1 MKKTL
6 KTEQH
11 RFNIMISKDEIHKA
25 VRRLGRKITKEYKDK
40 NPILVGI
47 LNGSFLFVADLV
59 REINTECEI
68 DFLKIGSYGDH
79 MHSSGSVRLDKD
91 VSADLKGRHVL
102 VVEDIVDSGLSIT
115 YIKNHIEEKKPAS
128 VRFVTLLLKKEKA
141 KVTFPIHYVG
151 FNIGNDFVI
160 GYGLDYAQ
168 RFRHLKDIYVTH
180 D

>member
-1 MKKTL
+1 MKKTIQ
-6 KTEQH
+6 TENH
-11 RFNIMISKDEIHKA
+11 RFTVMISKEEIHKA
-25 VRRLGRKITKEYKDK
+25 VRRLGRKITKDYKDK
-40 NPILVGI
+40 NPIMVGI
-47 LNGSFLFVADLV
+47 LNGSFLFVADLI

-79 MHSSGSVRLDKD
+79 MHSSGSIRLDKD
-91 VSADLKGRHVL
+91 VSAKLEGRHVL

-141 KVTFPIHYVG
+141 KVDFPIHYVG
-151 FNIGNDFVI
+151 FDIGNDFVI

>member
-1 MKKTL
+1 MKKTI

-11 RFNIMISKDEIHKA
+11 RFNVMISKVDIHKA

>member
-1 MKKTL
+1 MNKTI
-6 KTEQH
+6 TTDQH
-11 RFNIMISKDEIHKA
+11 RFKIMISKEDIGKA
-25 VRRLGRKITKEYKDK
+25 VRRLGKKITKDYKNK

-79 MHSSGSVRLDKD
+79 MHSSGSIRLDKD
-91 VSADLKGRHVL
+91 VSAKLAGRHVI

-115 YIKNHIEEKKPAS
+115 FIKKHIEKMKPAS
-128 VRFVTLLLKKEKA
+128 IRFVTLLLKKEKA
-141 KVTFPIHYVG
+141 KTDFPVHYVG
-151 FNIGNDFVI
+151 FDIGNDFVI

>member
-1 MKKTL
+1 MKKTIQ
-6 KTEQH
+6 TEQH
-11 RFNIMISKDEIHKA
+11 RFNIMISKENISKA
-25 VRRLGRKITKEYKDK
+25 VRRLGRKITKDYKEK
-40 NPILVGI
+40 NPILVGV

-79 MHSSGSVRLDKD
+79 MHSSGSIRLDKD
-91 VSADLKGRHVL
+91 VSAKLNGRHVI
-102 VVEDIVDSGLSIT
+102 VVEDIIDSGLSIT
-115 YIKNHIEEKKPAS
+115 FIKNHIEEKKPAS
-128 VRFVTLLLKKEKA
+128 IRFVSLLLKKDKA
-141 KVTFPIHYVG
+141 KIDFPVHYVG

>member
-25 VRRLGRKITKEYKDK
+25 VRRLGRKITNEYKDK

-102 VVEDIVDSGLSIT
+102 VVEAIVDSGLSIT
-115 YIKNHIEEKKPAS
+115 YI
-128 VRFVTLLLKKEKA
+128 
-141 KVTFPIHYVG
+141 
-151 FNIGNDFVI
+151 
-160 GYGLDYAQ
+160 
-168 RFRHLKDIYVTH
+168 
-180 D
+180 